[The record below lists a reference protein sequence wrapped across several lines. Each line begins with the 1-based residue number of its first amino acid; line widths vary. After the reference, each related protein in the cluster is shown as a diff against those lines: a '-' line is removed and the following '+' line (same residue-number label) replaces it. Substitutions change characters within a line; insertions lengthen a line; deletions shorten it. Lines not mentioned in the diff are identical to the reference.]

1 MYDYIYMSRLQLCQ
15 AERHLVPRA
24 AVGSPVAP
32 RGNAQLNAGHNVVE
46 QSMAILVMGEKIK
59 QAGEISIDLLDKDC
73 L

>member
-1 MYDYIYMSRLQLCQ
+1 VSRLQLCQ

-24 AVGSPVAP
+24 AEGSPVAP
-32 RGNAQLNAGHNVVE
+32 RGDAQLNARHEAAE
-46 QSMAILVMGEKIK
+46 QSVAILVMDEKIK